1 MRGAADDIFFTFHA
15 AKRCIERGISEQNIF
30 ETVTLG
36 KAIADDGDT
45 AVYARG
51 RMRVVLGC
59 GALVITAY
67 RERKR
72 NPKRRIQKKRKLQRQ
87 FARGLR

>member
-1 MRGAADDIFFTFHA
+1 MFDSLSFSFHA
-15 AKRCIERGISEQNIF
+15 VKRCLERGISEQNIF

-51 RMRVVLGC
+51 RMRVVVAEG
-59 GALVITAY
+59 VVVVTAY
-67 RERKR
+67 RELKR
-72 NPKRRIQKKRKLQRQ
+72 NPKRKIRKARQDSRKHKRRWK
-87 FARGLR
+87 

>member
-1 MRGAADDIFFTFHA
+1 MNNALSFSFHA
-15 AKRCIERGISEQNIF
+15 VRRCLERGISEQNIF

-36 KAIADDGDT
+36 QAIADDGDT
-45 AVYARG
+45 AVFARG
-51 RMRVVLGC
+51 RMRVVLGS

-67 RERKR
+67 RERKK

>member
-1 MRGAADDIFFTFHA
+1 MNAAHESLCFSFHA
-15 AKRCIERGISEQNIF
+15 VKRCLERGISEQNIF

-51 RMRVVLGC
+51 RMRVVLGS

-72 NPKRRIQKKRKLQRQ
+72 NPKRCIQKRRQ
-87 FARGLR
+87 FYRQIARGLR